1 MPHPPPLP
9 LPFQTDLHRMRESIA
24 LRPFWAESILS
35 NAAFGRS
42 SISYDQPT
50 LNDMIMNGWSE
61 RCILLGIFLTKYDI
75 CKILSIN
82 IYLSSAWSVNWWWS
96 LVRFTNRLR
105 FAFKDRLRQLEKSV
119 QELFTI
125 RTKNGIFQRWRED
138 QWKSESAKLLI
149 RARTLYIVQD
159 PFHSPTKLQNR
170 LFHKL
175 HFLSSRSS
183 IHIDCRLHRLLS
195 LALDHRNIFI
205 FAGGQSLL
213 PRKL

>member
-9 LPFQTDLHRMRESIA
+9 LPFQTDLHRMRETIA

-42 SISYDQPT
+42 SVSYDQPT

-96 LVRFTNRLR
+96 LVRFTKRLR
-105 FAFKDRLRQLEKSV
+105 FAFKDRLRQLEKSRPGV
-119 QELFTI
+119 VYDKNKEWNISKVKRRSVKKWISQIIDKSQNFVHCPRTIPFTI
-125 RTKNGIFQRWRED
+125 KAPEPVVSQVTFLVFSIVHPYWLSFASFIIAGIGPSKYIYIRWGT
-138 QWKSESAKLLI
+138 I
-149 RARTLYIVQD
+149 
-159 PFHSPTKLQNR
+159 
-170 LFHKL
+170 
-175 HFLSSRSS
+175 S
-183 IHIDCRLHRLLS
+183 IAS
-195 LALDHRNIFI
+195 
-205 FAGGQSLL
+205 
-213 PRKL
+213 